1 MLFFNESDSII
12 DRGFIHFFIP
22 YGKYK
27 GGGSVRLTNVMLCF
41 TSLTVWCRFCKV

>member
-1 MLFFNESDSII
+1 MLFNESDSII

-27 GGGSVRLTNVMLCF
+27 GDGF
-41 TSLTVWCRFCKV
+41 SLQCYVILYIIDGVVSIL